1 MITRDQLIEIGH
13 FNKPHGV
20 NGEVNATLLIDV
32 ELLQGISCLV
42 CDMDGIFV
50 PFFVEAM
57 RPKGAAAVLL
67 TIDGFSTEQE
77 VSALVGKDI
86 YALKRDY
93 DALAQQVDEDDDQL
107 PLDYF
112 IGFSLTDNDQ
122 PVGEI
127 VDVDDATEN
136 VLFIVHRNDGTQ
148 ASVPAVDDLITSM
161 DLEAR
166 VIDMD
171 LPEGLLTVNN

>member
-13 FNKPHGV
+13 FNKAHGV
-20 NGEVNATLLIDV
+20 NGEVNASLLIDA
-32 ELLQGISCLV
+32 ELLSSLSCLV

-57 RPKGAAAVLL
+57 RHKGATSVLL
-67 TIDGFSTEQE
+67 AIDGFSSEQE
-77 VSALVGKDI
+77 VASLVGKDFF
-86 YALKRDY
+86 ALKRDY
-93 DALAQQVDEDDDQL
+93 DVLVQQVDEDDEEL

-112 IGFSLTDNDQ
+112 IGFQLTDNDM

-127 VDVDDATEN
+127 VDVDETTEN
-136 VLFIVHRNDGTQ
+136 ALFIVCRNDGSQ
-148 ASVPAVDDLITSM
+148 VAIPAVDDLITSM
-161 DLEAR
+161 DMTAR

-171 LPEGLLTVNN
+171 LPEGLLSIN